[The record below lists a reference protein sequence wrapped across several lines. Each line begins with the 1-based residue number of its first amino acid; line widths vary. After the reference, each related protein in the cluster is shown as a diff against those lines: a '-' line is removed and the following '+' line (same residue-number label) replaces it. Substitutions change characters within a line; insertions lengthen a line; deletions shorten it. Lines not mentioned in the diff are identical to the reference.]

1 MLGIIKKIKKSLPSR
16 FTHKIFTLK
25 SFFYYIK
32 RAREIL
38 ISWFL
43 YKKNLYDYY
52 LDTNKSIFNVRLIF
66 FYFSVKLLKATLLHN
81 DDFMSNKLR
90 EIVKKFAGTNLNH
103 PGDYYAD
110 YPKGQV
116 KKNHDD
122 DLLLEFEVLKK
133 TPKLLLFVLRSLRC
147 PRILFCGQSYY
158 HPWYL
163 SRELRKL
170 GLKAD
175 VYNWDT
181 NPLAQIYYHGSD
193 FTLGKD
199 VENTSDGILDF
210 FLRSFYHYDIIHF
223 SNPNGI
229 SYGSI
234 FNNDPQNIPDIFLL
248 KKLGKKIIYYH
259 SGCQDGVSQTSFSK
273 WGPESVCSICQW
285 QKNKSVCSDKRNLE
299 WGIFRN
305 KVADYQCT
313 IGANRVD
320 FNNDQ
325 RVHERPQAFC
335 LDKKIWNPNIKIPK
349 AFKLPS
355 KKDTIRVYHAVGN
368 SKLRTKGDGKN
379 IKSTH
384 IYLPLIKKLQHEGY
398 DIELLA
404 PENVPN
410 MDVRFIQAQADIFLE
425 MLTFGWY
432 GANVRE
438 AMMLGKPVICFLRP
452 EWLQTVNEILPG
464 FANEL
469 PIVSATPE
477 TVEAILLDLINNKEK
492 RLEIGRRSREFA
504 VKWHSSEAAANVFIT
519 IYENLLKEKN

>member
-1 MLGIIKKIKKSLPSR
+1 MLSYIKKIKKSLPSR

-25 SFFYYIK
+25 GFFYSVK

-90 EIVKKFAGTNLNH
+90 EIVKKFAGTNSKH

-116 KKNHDD
+116 KKNHDH
-122 DLLLEFEVLKK
+122 DLLLEFEVLK
-133 TPKLLLFVLRSLRC
+133 TPPKLLLFVLRRLRC

-158 HPWYL
+158 HAWYL

-181 NPLAQIYYHGSD
+181 NPIDQIYYHGSD

-199 VENTSDGILDF
+199 VENTPDGILNF

-229 SYGSI
+229 FYGGS
-234 FNNDPQNIPDIFLL
+234 FNIQDIFLL

-259 SGCQDGVSQTSFSK
+259 SGCLDGVSQTSFSK
-273 WGPESVCSICQW
+273 WGPESVCSICSW

-325 RVHERPQAFC
+325 RVHEMPEAFC
-335 LDKKIWNPNIKIPK
+335 LDKEIWNPDIRIPK

-355 KKDTIRVYHAVGN
+355 KKGGIRLYHAVGN
-368 SKLRTKGDGKN
+368 KKLRSSSEGLN
-379 IKSTH
+379 IKSSH
-384 IYLPLIKKLQHEGY
+384 VYLPLIKKLQHKGY

-425 MLTFGWY
+425 MLTYGWY
-432 GANVRE
+432 GANARE

-452 EWLQTVNEILPG
+452 EWLQSVNEEVPG
-464 FANEL
+464 FVNEL

-477 TVEAILLDLINNKEK
+477 TVEDILLDLINNKEK
-492 RLEIGRRSREFA
+492 RLEIGRRGRAFA
-504 VKWHSSEAAANVFIT
+504 EKWHSSEAAANVFNL
-519 IYENLLKEKN
+519 IYKNLVREKN